1 MDDAELRWTMFF
13 SLILFAIYLPR
24 RRWAACVRVLV
35 SESET
40 HDFDQG
46 ALTLLNRTLPNQNL
60 LYRNLLNRT

>member
-35 SESET
+35 SET
-40 HDFDQG
+40 HDFDQ
-46 ALTLLNRTLPNQNL
+46 ASDEYTKSATL
-60 LYRNLLNRT
+60 